1 MDNPK
6 ISQVS
11 LHDDSPTGINS
22 KVHGANIDAL
32 AFNISLIASKN
43 PALALKIFE
52 LYNEAH
58 QISPDDT
65 PHPEEDYS
73 ISLEKLK
80 DIFK

>member
-1 MDNPK
+1 MDDSK
-6 ISQVS
+6 TSQVRVN
-11 LHDDSPTGINS
+11 DDSPTGISS

-43 PALALKIFE
+43 PALALKILE

-58 QISPDDT
+58 EISPDDP

-73 ISLEKLK
+73 ITLEKLK
-80 DIFK
+80 DIFN